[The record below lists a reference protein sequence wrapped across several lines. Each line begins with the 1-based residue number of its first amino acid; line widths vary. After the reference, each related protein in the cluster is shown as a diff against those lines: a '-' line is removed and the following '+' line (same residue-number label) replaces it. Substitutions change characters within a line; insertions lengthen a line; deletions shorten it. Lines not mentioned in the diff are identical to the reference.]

1 MIISTL
7 SALFLVFT
15 AQAPFSYAA
24 PVADRKV
31 VVSGECTLEVE
42 PDRGS
47 VILVAEAQEKDAK
60 TAIRK
65 ATAVHEEL
73 RKALKKSKVRDLELS
88 SVEYTVQEIT
98 AWEDNRQVSKGFQCR
113 IGLRAAT
120 PDIPALGEILS
131 IAEDSGI
138 HSTSA
143 LETWLSDSKLL
154 SEKKRC
160 LGIAARNAREKAE
173 HLVKSL
179 NAKLGAVQSIVERS
193 GPEPRPP
200 GPLPRGF
207 AMKAV
212 EAAPAP
218 TIEGGKQS
226 LHHEV
231 EVGFAIEP

>member
-1 MIISTL
+1 M
-7 SALFLVFT
+7 
-15 AQAPFSYAA
+15 
-24 PVADRKV
+24 
-31 VVSGECTLEVE
+31 LEVE

-60 TAIRK
+60 SAIRK
-65 ATAVHEEL
+65 ATATHEEL
-73 RKALKKSKVRDLELS
+73 KKALKKSKVKDLELS
-88 SVEYTVQEIT
+88 NVEYSVQEIT
-98 AWEDNRQVSKGFQCR
+98 AWEDNKQVSKGFQCR
-113 IGLRAAT
+113 IGLKAVT
-120 PDIPALGEILS
+120 SDISALGEILS

-138 HSTSA
+138 HNTHS
-143 LETWLSDSKLL
+143 LETYLSDSKLL
-154 SEKKRC
+154 IEKKRC
-160 LGIAARNAREKAE
+160 LGIAAKNAREKAE

-200 GPLPRGF
+200 GPVPRGY
-207 AMKAV
+207 AMKAM

-218 TIEGGKQS
+218 SIEGGKQS